1 MLAAL
6 MNQAHVAQVMRDYD
20 GDQLQCKI
28 LTGEKFTR
36 LYLHPETRQIIK
48 RFRSDVKAAVA
59 RRKQEG

>member
-28 LTGEKFTR
+28 LLDGANQQMFKR
-36 LYLHPETRQIIK
+36 LCADR
-48 RFRSDVKAAVA
+48 AAGK
-59 RRKQEG
+59 KQEG